1 MLEIKSVSSTYGDA
15 KILHDVSL
23 TVPDGQVV
31 GLLGRNGTGKTTL
44 IRSIMQVRPP
54 QVTCGSIKWNGRE
67 LCGLSPNEVAM
78 LGIGLVPQ
86 GRRLFG
92 SLTVREH
99 LEIVPERPSALGR
112 RPWSI
117 DRAYELFP
125 RLGERRSHRGSQL
138 SGGERQMLAITRA
151 LMLNPDLLLMDE
163 PTEGLAPLIVQ
174 HVEEAI
180 KSLKAEGIA
189 VLLVEQNLRSAL
201 TVVDHVYILE
211 TGEVVYSNS
220 GSSLASDLATLHRY
234 LGV

>member
-1 MLEIKSVSSTYGDA
+1 MLEINSISSKYGDA
-15 KILHDVSL
+15 QILNDVSL
-23 TVPDGQVV
+23 TVPDGQIV

-44 IRSIMQVRPP
+44 IRSVMQVKPP
-54 QVTCGSIKWNGRE
+54 HVTSGSIKWNGQE

-86 GRRLFG
+86 GRRLFA

-99 LEIVPERPSALGR
+99 LEIVPKRPSSHGR
-112 RPWSI
+112 RPWTI
-117 DRAYELFP
+117 ERAYELFP

-163 PTEGLAPLIVQ
+163 PTEGLSPLMVQ
-174 HVEEAI
+174 HVEQAI
-180 KSLKAEGIA
+180 RTLKAENIT

-211 TGEVVYSNS
+211 TGAVVYSDS
-220 GSSLASDLATLHRY
+220 GSALSNDLETLHRY